1 MFLRKNA
8 MLTVRLKDV
17 FGKQQKEK
25 QQWLL
30 SDKNRQVLN
39 RTSQKKT
46 VKGCKNELKN
56 IINFVSFIF
65 AQAML

>member
-1 MFLRKNA
+1 MFLSKNA

-25 QQWLL
+25 QQWFL
-30 SDKNRQVLN
+30 SDKNRQVQN

-46 VKGCKNELKN
+46 VKG
-56 IINFVSFIF
+56 
-65 AQAML
+65 

>member
-1 MFLRKNA
+1 
-8 MLTVRLKDV
+8 MLSVRLKDV

-39 RTSQKKT
+39 RTSQKET

-56 IINFVSFIF
+56 IIKFVSFIF

>member
-1 MFLRKNA
+1 MFLSKNA

-30 SDKNRQVLN
+30 SNKNKQDLN

-46 VKGCKNELKN
+46 VKGCKK
-56 IINFVSFIF
+56 
-65 AQAML
+65 

>member
-1 MFLRKNA
+1 MFLSKNA
-8 MLTVRLKDV
+8 KLIVRFKDV

-30 SDKNRQVLN
+30 SDKNKQVQN

-46 VKGCKNELKN
+46 VKGCKK
-56 IINFVSFIF
+56 
-65 AQAML
+65 